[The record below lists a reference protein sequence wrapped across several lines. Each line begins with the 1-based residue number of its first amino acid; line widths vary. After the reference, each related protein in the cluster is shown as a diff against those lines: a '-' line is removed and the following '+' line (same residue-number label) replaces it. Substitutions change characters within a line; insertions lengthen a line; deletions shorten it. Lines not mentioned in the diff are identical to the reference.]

1 MIGKLQRLRLRE
13 VWPHEAHDF
22 TTWLEDHIDEL
33 NDVLDL
39 RLSKV
44 EREEPAGA
52 FSADLVAEDQHG
64 NLVVIENQLE
74 RSNHDH
80 LGKLITYLT
89 SLDAK
94 VGVWIVADPRPE
106 HVGALAWLNEN
117 SADASFYL
125 LKVEA
130 VRIGD
135 SDPAPLLTLITG
147 PSEEARQA
155 GETKKE
161 LAERYVMRQR
171 FWESLLERS
180 KERTKLFSNI
190 SASQYSWIGTGT
202 GIRGVTLTYMVR
214 QHDAQ
219 VEVYIDRGKDTE
231 EENKAIFDQLSRS
244 RRPIETV
251 FGDELEWQRLE
262 NRRACRIRKRFAL
275 GGYREQE
282 EKWQEVQIALIDAMV
297 RLEKAFKP
305 HIAKLTI

>member
-89 SLDAK
+89 SLEAK

-117 SADASFYL
+117 SAAASFYL

-135 SDPAPLLTLITG
+135 SDPAALLTLITG

-161 LAERYVMRQR
+161 LAERYVLRQR

-190 SASQYSWIGTGT
+190 SASQYNWIGTGT
-202 GIRGVTLTYMVR
+202 GIRGVTLLYQVR

-219 VEVYIDRGKDTE
+219 VEVYIDRGKDAE

-244 RRPIETV
+244 RRQIETI

-262 NRRACRIRKRFAL
+262 NRRACRIRKLFAL

-282 EKWQEVQIALIDAMV
+282 EIWQEVQDALIDAMV

>member
-33 NDVLDL
+33 NDVLDR

-52 FSADLVAEDQHG
+52 FSADLVAEDQDG

-89 SLDAK
+89 LLDAK

-117 SADASFYL
+117 SAAASFYL

-161 LAERYVMRQR
+161 LAERYVLRQR

-219 VEVYIDRGKDTE
+219 VEVYIDRGKDAE

-244 RRPIETV
+244 RRQIETI

-262 NRRACRIRKRFAL
+262 NRRACRIRKLFAL

-282 EKWQEVQIALIDAMV
+282 EKWQKVQDALIDAMV